1 MSTGYDPNI
10 EGAITVLVDLMSGL
24 SIVMPRSPYASN
36 YRGLVDALIDL
47 KESLPLQVGG
57 LLYIQATAGEVLT
70 SGNAVYL
77 DSPTGKVF
85 KAIANQTIDEASVIG
100 FAQEN
105 VTTNGTTNILVGGS
119 LSTSG
124 LSPGE
129 FYFLS
134 AASAGAIT
142 TTPPSTTGQFV
153 TRVGEAGSAT
163 QLAVRPEPPI
173 QLS

>member
-10 EGAITVLVDLMSGL
+10 EGAITVLVDLMSGI
-24 SIVMPRSPYASN
+24 SIVMLRSPYAPN

-47 KESLPLQVGG
+47 REGLPAAVSNQPV
-57 LLYIQATAGEVLT
+57 IRAVAGEALT
-70 SGNAVYL
+70 AGNAVYL
-77 DSPTGKVF
+77 DAPTGNLF
-85 KAIANQTIDEASVIG
+85 KAIANATIDEASVLG

-105 VTTNGTTNILVGGS
+105 VSAGTSTNILIAGTLV
-119 LSTSG
+119 TTG
-124 LSPGE
+124 LSPGT

-134 AASAGAIT
+134 PVSAGSIT
-142 TTPPSTTGQFV
+142 ATVPTTAGQFV
-153 TRVGEAGSAT
+153 TRIGEAGAST

>member
-10 EGAITVLVDLMSGL
+10 EGALKVLVDLMSGL
-24 SIVMPRSPYASN
+24 SLAMPRSPYAPN

-47 KESLPLQVGG
+47 KESLPSTVGG
-57 LLYIQATAGEVLT
+57 QLVIRAIAGETLT

-77 DSPTGKVF
+77 DSPTGQLF
-85 KAIANQTIDEASVIG
+85 KAIANATIDEASVLG

-105 VTTNGTTNILVGGS
+105 VTAGSPTNILVGGA
-119 LSTSG
+119 LATSG
-124 LSPGE
+124 LSPGA

-134 AASAGAIT
+134 AVSAGAIT
-142 TTPPSTTGQFV
+142 ATAPTTAGQFV
-153 TRVGEAGSAT
+153 ARVGEAGAAT
-163 QLAVRPEPPI
+163 QLAIRPEPPI

>member
-10 EGAITVLVDLMSGL
+10 EGALQVLVDLMSGL
-24 SIVMPRSPYASN
+24 SMTMPRSPYAPN

-57 LLYIQATAGEVLT
+57 LLYIRATAGEVLT

-105 VTTNGTTNILVGGS
+105 VTINGTTNILVGGA
-119 LSTSG
+119 LATSG

-142 TTPPSTTGQFV
+142 TTPPSTAGQFV

>member
-10 EGAITVLVDLMSGL
+10 EGALQVLVDLMSGISL
-24 SIVMPRSPYASN
+24 AMPRSPYAPN

-47 KESLPLQVGG
+47 KEGLPSQTGG
-57 LLYIQATAGEVLT
+57 KLVVRAVAGEALT

-77 DSPTGKVF
+77 DAPTGKLY
-85 KAIANQTIDEASVIG
+85 KAIANQTIDEASVLG

-105 VTTNGTTNILVGGS
+105 VLANVSTDILVGGA
-119 LSTSG
+119 LATSG
-124 LSPGE
+124 LSPGA

-134 AASAGAIT
+134 AVSAGSIT
-142 TTPPSTTGQFV
+142 TTPPSTAGQFV
-153 TRVGEAGSAT
+153 TRVGEAGAAT

>member
-10 EGAITVLVDLMSGL
+10 EGALKVLVDLMSGL
-24 SIVMPRSPYASN
+24 SLAMPRSPYAPN

-47 KESLPLQVGG
+47 KESLPSTVGG
-57 LLYIQATAGEVLT
+57 QLVIRAIAGETLT

-77 DSPTGKVF
+77 DSPTGQLF
-85 KAIANQTIDEASVIG
+85 KAIANATIDEASVLG

-105 VTTNGTTNILVGGS
+105 VTAGSPTNILVGGA
-119 LSTSG
+119 LATSG
-124 LSPGE
+124 LSPGA

-134 AASAGAIT
+134 AASAGSIT
-142 TTPPSTTGQFV
+142 ATAPTTAGQFV
-153 TRVGEAGSAT
+153 TRVGEAGAAT
-163 QLAVRPEPPI
+163 QLAIRPEPPI